1 MDSSNKKMTIA
12 QAKDQINVLI
22 KTLNGKEYNNL
33 INTIG
38 ENWIGH
44 DANNFL
50 SDLEKSKKDLEKKL
64 KKLKSELKEK

>member
-50 SDLEKSKKDLEKKL
+50 SDLEKKL
-64 KKLKSELKEK
+64 KKLKSELNEK